1 MSIHRCGLFVGKL
14 KLCVFGILVC
24 VLLVAVP
31 ITMIDT
37 LKKANKRKFS
47 FLLIVTLKA
56 SLKLIPNFRI
66 IQFKASILSDMIEAK
81 EKIPRFYNQR
91 WVVP

>member
-1 MSIHRCGLFVGKL
+1 MWLIRREIETLRVRDFSRCIAGCCAYYYDRYIK
-14 KLCVFGILVC
+14 
-24 VLLVAVP
+24 
-31 ITMIDT
+31 
-37 LKKANKRKFS
+37 KKASKSKFS